1 MLRQAGASRR
11 ADLSA
16 HTPPQGK
23 LFGRLANYFTPQ
35 PVDDCLEVLELVLLG
50 GQAITPVM
58 SSSSEIIQ
66 LDWQVAGDS
75 AVRAAST
82 PRFWG

>member
-1 MLRQAGASRR
+1 MPRKMLTRR
-11 ADLSA
+11 LV
-16 HTPPQGK
+16 
-23 LFGRLANYFTPQ
+23 RNLAL
-35 PVDDCLEVLELVLLG
+35 VVLELVLLG
-50 GQAITPVM
+50 WQAITPVM